1 MEKQARKSYDLLKFG
16 SKWAK
21 KEGKPGHS
29 RKESSTSQGQRRSNE
44 HLAQSKLSQWQAKR
58 DGLTKQ
64 LQLVPVFQKD
74 ASDMAMLCMIEE
86 QNQQTKQ
93 AMPQRGDNFNASL
106 PVIDSQEL
114 VSKDQKHSQSL
125 ELIQSRHPSS

>member
-16 SKWAK
+16 SRWSTKD
-21 KEGKPGHS
+21 GKPGHS
-29 RKESSTSQGQRRSNE
+29 RKESNTSQGQRRSNE
-44 HLAQSKLSQWQAKR
+44 HLAQSKLSQWQARK

-74 ASDMAMLCMIEE
+74 ASDMAMLCMIED

-93 AMPQRGDNFNASL
+93 AMPQRGDNLNASMPL
-106 PVIDSQEL
+106 IDNQEL
-114 VSKDQKHSQSL
+114 
-125 ELIQSRHPSS
+125 ISRD